1 MNDGR
6 HEALNVA
13 AVEDGFFLLG
23 RMLVRVHRKDVGDAR
38 QIFRPLIHRDRRQLE
53 GLCFMRSDV
62 FRCRC
67 EIRRGFQSGFLHRQ
81 AIIVFV
87 GARLRIRQQD
97 DIVGVGD
104 RGVFSRRAAHVD
116 HVSRTDCQ
124 LIRFNDRY
132 VLERACLAVADEAD
146 RFERAGK
153 IRTVHPITRFDN
165 IEDAEDAARFAR
177 VGQFDFDPFEK
188 RFLFELRDQVCA
200 IDDQSIVHDRSPRS
214 EADIVH
220 WDELEI

>member
-6 HEALNVA
+6 HEALDVA

-38 QIFRPLIHRDRRQLE
+38 QIFRPLIHRDGRQLE
-53 GLCFMRSDV
+53 GLRFMRSDV
-62 FRCRC
+62 LRCRC
-67 EIRRGFQSGFLHRQ
+67 EIRRGFQPGFLHRQ

-87 GARLRIRQQD
+87 GAWLRIRQQD

-104 RGVFSRRAAHVD
+104 GGVFSRRAAHVD
-116 HVSRTDCQ
+116 DISRTGCQ
-124 LIRFNDRY
+124 LIRFDDRD
-132 VLERACLAVADEAD
+132 VLERACLAVADEAVGI
-146 RFERAGK
+146 ERAGK
-153 IRTVHPITRFDN
+153 IRSVHPITRFDN
-165 IEDAEDAARFAR
+165 VEDAEDAARFAGM
-177 VGQFDFDPFEK
+177 GQFDFDAIEE

-220 WDELEI
+220 CG